1 MARCAALPALAGL
14 LALAGCVTQARLP
27 PPPDLISS
35 AAPDGFSPQTRLVTI
50 DRRDFDKRAPQLFS
64 RLSQAATDGTID
76 YLVISGGGA
85 GGSFG
90 AGALVGMTQRHDR
103 PQFEVVTGVS
113 AGALIAPFAYL
124 GPQWDPQLKAA
135 FAGLGGFRLP
145 HSATRSVIRRFLF
158 PLDRSGHGAL
168 FHLVDKFVTPAMVT
182 AVAHEYECGRLLF
195 VATTDLDKE
204 ETVLWNMGLIA
215 EHGGDAAR
223 RLFRDVLVAS
233 ASVPGIFP
241 PVMIRVRQGTHEYE
255 EMHVDGSVT
264 TSLFAAPLV
273 AQILPMPSLSPQRA
287 NLYVIIN
294 SKLVSAPA
302 ETQANTLSVLSRS
315 FSADLT
321 YKAREALL
329 IALEYARSRNMELR
343 LTEIP
348 PDYPYRGFADFNSA
362 HMQQLFDYGVRCASS
377 GQLWETADQSLRRNL
392 QPGASGEGTTTPAC
406 PADAGDGHGAF

>member
-1 MARCAALPALAGL
+1 MARCAALPVLAGL
-14 LALAGCVTQARLP
+14 LALGGCATQARLP

-35 AAPDGFSPQTRLVTI
+35 AAPDGFSDDIRLVTI
-50 DRRDFDKRAPQLFS
+50 DRADFDKRAPQLFS
-64 RLSQAATDGTID
+64 RLSQAATDGTVD

-90 AGALVGMTQRHDR
+90 AGALVGMSRRHDR
-103 PQFEVVTGVS
+103 PTFEVVTGVS

-124 GPQWDPQLKAA
+124 GPQWDPQLQAA
-135 FAGLGGFRLP
+135 FAGLGGVHLP
-145 HSATRSVIRRFLF
+145 HSAARAVIKRLLF

-168 FHLVDKFVTPAMVT
+168 FQLVDTFVTPAMIE
-182 AVAHEYECGRLLF
+182 AVARDYRQGRLLF
-195 VATTDLDKE
+195 IATTDLDKE

-215 EHGGDAAR
+215 QHGGEAAR

-264 TSLFAAPLV
+264 TSLFAAPLI
-273 AQILPMPSLSPQRA
+273 AQIMPAPSATLRRA

-294 SKLVSAPA
+294 GKLVSAPA
-302 ETQANTLSVLSRS
+302 ATPVNTLGVLSRS

-329 IALEYARSRNMELR
+329 IALDYARSRNMRLR

-362 HMQQLFDYGVRCASS
+362 HMRQLFAYGVRCASS
-377 GQLWETADQSLRRNL
+377 GRLWETADYSLSRNL
-392 QPGASGEGTTTPAC
+392 QAGASGEATTSAC
-406 PADAGDGHGAF
+406 PADEAEGQGTP